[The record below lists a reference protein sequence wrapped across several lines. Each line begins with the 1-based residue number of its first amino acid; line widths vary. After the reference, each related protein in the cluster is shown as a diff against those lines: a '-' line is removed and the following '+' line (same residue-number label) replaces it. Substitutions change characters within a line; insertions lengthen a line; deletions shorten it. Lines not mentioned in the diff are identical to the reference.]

1 MNQKGKHAF
10 NLILQDMKA
19 GDIGGVCLL
28 CGSEQFLVSWARDQL
43 IKQYVNEATRA
54 MDLVIFETGDFNL
67 ERFKEACDTMAM
79 FSEKKV
85 VVLEGFDAVWGES
98 DKNVTHCVNEIIDY
112 LPGVPNET
120 LLIITAGDKEEIR
133 RSQKSYS
140 KKDTELFLKIKEVG
154 RIYDFQPLSQIDLQ
168 KFILKRAHGAGK
180 TISKSAVDTLISNSG
195 YFNKDIDY
203 ALYNLEN
210 DLGKIIALSE
220 GDEITEQAVISGLSD
235 NLENNVFKMLDAV
248 SSNRKETAF
257 RVLDDMIRA
266 GTDEHR
272 LLATIIGQLELMLQ
286 VKELQEEGMRY
297 TEIARKI
304 KVHEFR
310 AKKAAGFCQSF
321 SVRELRRVLKNAF
334 ETDFRIKSG
343 VLEAKLALE
352 MLIAEI

>member
-1 MNQKGKHAF
+1 MSQNDKHAF
-10 NLILQDMKA
+10 SVILQDLRA
-19 GDIGGVCLL
+19 GGIGGVCLL

-54 MDLVIFETGDFNL
+54 MDLVVFEPGDFDL
-67 ERFKEACDTMAM
+67 ERLKEACDTMAM

-85 VVLEGFDAVWGES
+85 VILEGFDAVWGKS
-98 DKNVTHCVNEIIDY
+98 DKNITPYINEFMDY
-112 LPGVPNET
+112 LPSVPLET
-120 LLIITAGDKEEIR
+120 LLVITAGDKEEIR
-133 RSQKSYS
+133 KAQKNFS

-154 RIYDFQPLSQIDLQ
+154 RVYEFKPLSRVDLQ
-168 KFILKRAHGAGK
+168 KFILKRVHSAGK
-180 TISKSAVDTLISNSG
+180 SISKNAVDTLISNSG
-195 YFNKDIDY
+195 YFNKDINY

-210 DLGKIIALSE
+210 DLSKMIALSE

-248 SSNRKETAF
+248 SSNRKENAF
-257 RVLDDMIRA
+257 RILDDILRA
-266 GTDEHR
+266 GEDAHR
-272 LLATIIGQLELMLQ
+272 LLASIIGQLEVMLQ
-286 VKELQEEGMRY
+286 VKELMEEGMRY
-297 TEIARKI
+297 TQIANKI

-310 AKKAAGFCQSF
+310 TKKAAGFCQSF
-321 SVRELRRVLKNAF
+321 SVRELRRVLKNAY